1 MRSHVEHVEAIGIGS
16 CGKVMVGGWV
26 VVVVV
31 VGGGVW
37 GCGVGGGVANPGN
50 CAASVSECLSQS
62 KHDSLAE
69 RSKAV
74 A

>member
-1 MRSHVEHVEAIGIGS
+1 
-16 CGKVMVGGWV
+16 MVGGWV

-37 GCGVGGGVANPGN
+37 GCGGGGGVANPGN